1 MYKFKYMTAKEARN
15 ECLWNSIPIT
25 IRSRITDAIRYMH
38 FYHDPY
44 KVEIYKSVYPDVFI
58 DIEDT
63 ILKLKGLG
71 YGVEYID
78 GCDRTDCTDSKLII
92 SW

>member
-1 MYKFKYMTAKEARN
+1 MTAVEARN
-15 ECLWNSIPIT
+15 ETLWNGVPID
-25 IRSRITDAIRYMH
+25 IRKRITDAIRYSV

-44 KVEIYKSVYPDVFI
+44 KVEMYKSVYPDVFI
-58 DIEDT
+58 GIEDT

-78 GCDRTDCTDSKLII
+78 GCDRLDGTDSKLII

>member
-1 MYKFKYMTAKEARN
+1 MTAVEARN
-15 ECLWNSIPIT
+15 ETLWNSIPID
-25 IRSRITDAIRYMH
+25 IRNRITNAIRYIV
-38 FYHDPY
+38 FYHEPY
-44 KVEIYKSVYPDVFI
+44 GVEIYKSVYPDAFI
-58 DIEDT
+58 GIEDT

-78 GCDRTDCTDSKLII
+78 GCDRTDGTDSKLII

>member
-1 MYKFKYMTAKEARN
+1 MTAVEARN
-15 ECLWNSIPIT
+15 ETLWNSIPIA
-25 IRSRITDAIRYMH
+25 IRNRITDAISYIY
-38 FYHDPY
+38 FYHEPY
-44 KVEIYKSVYPDVFI
+44 KVEIYKSVTPDAFI
-58 DIEDT
+58 GIEET

-78 GCDRTDCTDSKLII
+78 VNDRTDGTDSKLII

>member
-1 MYKFKYMTAKEARN
+1 MTAIEARN
-15 ECLWNSIPIT
+15 ETLWNSIPID
-25 IRSRITDAIRYMH
+25 IRKFITNVIRYAVL
-38 FYHDPY
+38 YHEPY
-44 KVEIYKSVYPDVFI
+44 MVVIYKSVYPDVFI
-58 DIEDT
+58 GIEDI

-78 GCDRTDCTDSKLII
+78 GCDRTDGTDSKLII

>member
-1 MYKFKYMTAKEARN
+1 MTAVEARN
-15 ECLWNSIPIT
+15 ETLWNSIQIN
-25 IRSRITDAIRYMH
+25 IRKRIEDAIKYIV
-38 FYHDPY
+38 FYHEPY
-44 KVEIYKSVYPDVFI
+44 KIEIYKSVTPDAFI
-58 DIEDT
+58 GIEET

-78 GCDRTDCTDSKLII
+78 GCDRVDGTDSKLII

>member
-1 MYKFKYMTAKEARN
+1 MTAIEARN
-15 ECLWNSIPIT
+15 ETLWNSIPID
-25 IRSRITDAIRYMH
+25 IRKRIEDAIRYIV
-38 FYHDPY
+38 FYHEPY
-44 KVEIYKSVYPDVFI
+44 GIEIYKSVYPDVFI
-58 DIEDT
+58 GIEDT

-78 GCDRTDCTDSKLII
+78 SCDMIDGTDSKLII

>member
-1 MYKFKYMTAKEARN
+1 MTAVEARN
-15 ECLWNSIPIT
+15 ETLWNSIQIN
-25 IRSRITDAIRYMH
+25 IRKRIEDAIKYIV
-38 FYHDPY
+38 FYHEPY
-44 KVEIYKSVYPDVFI
+44 KIEIYKSITPDAFI
-58 DIEDT
+58 GIEET

-78 GCDRTDCTDSKLII
+78 GCDRIDGTDSKLII

>member
-1 MYKFKYMTAKEARN
+1 MTAIEARN
-15 ECLWNSIPIT
+15 ETLWNGIPIG
-25 IRSRITDAIRYMH
+25 IRERIIDAIRYIV
-38 FYHDPY
+38 FYHKPY
-44 KVEIYKSVYPDVFI
+44 KVEIYKSVNPDVFI

-78 GCDRTDCTDSKLII
+78 GNDRLDGTDSKLII

>member
-1 MYKFKYMTAKEARN
+1 MTAIEARN
-15 ECLWNSIPIT
+15 ETLWNSIPID
-25 IRSRITDAIRYMH
+25 IRKRITDAIRYINFFH
-38 FYHDPY
+38 EPY
-44 KVEIYKSVYPDVFI
+44 KIEMYKSVTPDVFI
-58 DIEDT
+58 GIEDT

-78 GCDRTDCTDSKLII
+78 GCDRINGTDSKLII

>member
-1 MYKFKYMTAKEARN
+1 MTAVEARN
-15 ECLWNSIPIT
+15 ETLWNSIPIDIRKRIEDT
-25 IRSRITDAIRYMH
+25 IRYIV
-38 FYHDPY
+38 FYHVPY
-44 KVEIYKSVYPDVFI
+44 KVEMYKSVTPDVFI
-58 DIEDT
+58 GIEDT

-78 GCDRTDCTDSKLII
+78 GCDRIDGTDSKLII

>member
-1 MYKFKYMTAKEARN
+1 MTAIEARN
-15 ECLWNSIPIT
+15 ETLWNGVPID
-25 IRSRITDAIRYMH
+25 IRKRITDAIRYSV

-44 KVEIYKSVYPDVFI
+44 KVEMYKSIYPDVFI
-58 DIEDT
+58 GIEDT

-78 GCDRTDCTDSKLII
+78 GCDRLDGTDSKLII

>member
-1 MYKFKYMTAKEARN
+1 MTAIEARN
-15 ECLWNSIPIT
+15 ETLWNGIHID
-25 IRSRITDAIRYMH
+25 IRKRITDAIRYIV
-38 FYHDPY
+38 FYHVPY
-44 KVEIYKSVYPDVFI
+44 KVEMYKSITPDAFI
-58 DIEDT
+58 GIEDT

-78 GCDRTDCTDSKLII
+78 GCDRTDGTDSKLII

>member
-1 MYKFKYMTAKEARN
+1 MTAKEARN
-15 ECLWNSIPIT
+15 ECLWNSIPIE
-25 IRSRITDAIRYMH
+25 IRKRITDAIRYIH
-38 FYHDPY
+38 FYHEPY
-44 KVEIYKSVYPDVFI
+44 KVELYKSVYPDVFI

-71 YGVEYID
+71 YGVEYIED
-78 GCDRTDCTDSKLII
+78 VDCIDRTDSKLII

>member
-1 MYKFKYMTAKEARN
+1 MTAVEARN
-15 ECLWNSIPIT
+15 ECLWNSIPID
-25 IRSRITDAIRYMH
+25 IRKRITDVIRYIV
-38 FYHDPY
+38 FYHEPY
-44 KVEIYKSVYPDVFI
+44 KVEIYKSITPDAFI
-58 DIEDT
+58 GLEDT

-78 GCDRTDCTDSKLII
+78 SCDRIDGTDSKLII

>member
-1 MYKFKYMTAKEARN
+1 MTAIEARN
-15 ECLWNSIPIT
+15 ETLWNSIPID
-25 IRSRITDAIRYMH
+25 IKKRITDAIRYSVL
-38 FYHDPY
+38 YHEPY
-44 KVEIYKSVYPDVFI
+44 MVEIYKSIYPDVFI

-78 GCDRTDCTDSKLII
+78 GCDRIDGTDSKLII

>member
-1 MYKFKYMTAKEARN
+1 MTAVEARN
-15 ECLWNSIPIT
+15 ETLWNGVPID
-25 IRSRITDAIRYMH
+25 IRKRITDAIRYTV
-38 FYHDPY
+38 FYHEPY
-44 KVEIYKSVYPDVFI
+44 KVEMYKSVYPDVFI
-58 DIEDT
+58 GIEDT

-78 GCDRTDCTDSKLII
+78 GCDRLDGTDSKLII